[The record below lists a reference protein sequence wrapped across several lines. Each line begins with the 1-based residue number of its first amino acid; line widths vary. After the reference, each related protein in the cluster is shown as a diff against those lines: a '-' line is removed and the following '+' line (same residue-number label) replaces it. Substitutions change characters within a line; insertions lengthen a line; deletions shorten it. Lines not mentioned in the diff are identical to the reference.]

1 VVFAEMVGVLNVL
14 PEPRLT
20 PPVGLSHQ
28 LTVPVLEV
36 APKST
41 DPLPQREAGVEELM
55 VGEALMV
62 TVVLLE

>member
-1 VVFAEMVGVLNVL
+1 MVGVLNVL
-14 PEPRLT
+14 PEPRLI

-36 APKST
+36 APNKIE
-41 DPLPQREAGVEELM
+41 PVPQREPGVEELI